1 MSSARAHDRLRT
13 VARVEAGK
21 DSGGLS
27 EEKNEREDSVCVG
40 PCAGG
45 SGARPYCCS
54 RKGRLNSSLSNTL
67 KPRAPERLHAPTR
80 RPRSRDARS
89 RAARRPAPTSQ
100 PRCAVPRGPRPL
112 RSAPPA
118 LPLASGVGPRPSDI
132 REGEEGRA
140 EPPVPHKGTRPQAN
154 HRESLDATPRLR
166 MVSAPAPW
174 MEGPGGPAGFEGDG
188 EGAGGAAPSYHSST
202 PPALGLG
209 I

>member
-100 PRCAVPRGPRPL
+100 PRCAVPRGPR
-112 RSAPPA
+112 RSARLRPRCPSPRASGRA
-118 LPLASGVGPRPSDI
+118 LPTSEKVRRGGRSPRSPIRGRGPRRI
-132 REGEEGRA
+132 IARA
-140 EPPVPHKGTRPQAN
+140 
-154 HRESLDATPRLR
+154 
-166 MVSAPAPW
+166 
-174 MEGPGGPAGFEGDG
+174 
-188 EGAGGAAPSYHSST
+188 
-202 PPALGLG
+202 
-209 I
+209 

>member
-188 EGAGGAAPSYHSST
+188 EGGGGGTLVPQ
-202 PPALGLG
+202 
-209 I
+209 